1 MANHLKFKGACQ
13 QLRVNHDL
21 GELFN
26 SLGQKRSFSRFTMNG
41 CFRGQSR
48 RGLTTPQQAL
58 ELAGTSWSGLYQ
70 TFRKLPERLYPA
82 GP

>member
-26 SLGQKRSFSRFTMNG
+26 SLSQERTLAIREM
-41 CFRGQSR
+41 RW
-48 RGLTTPQQAL
+48 
-58 ELAGTSWSGLYQ
+58 ELLI
-70 TFRKLPERLYPA
+70 
-82 GP
+82 

>member
-26 SLGQKRSFSRFTMNG
+26 SLSQKETSTVIINIRSVV
-41 CFRGQSR
+41 
-48 RGLTTPQQAL
+48 
-58 ELAGTSWSGLYQ
+58 
-70 TFRKLPERLYPA
+70 
-82 GP
+82 